1 MTHDNEALSPSE
13 IQARAGV
20 HGVLDIEVV
29 EIDPDRVVISMP
41 IGEKVYQP
49 FGILHGGVSALLAE
63 SAASMAGSINVP
75 EGKGVVGIEI
85 SASHLR
91 SAVTG
96 TLIAVATP
104 IRKGRTI
111 QVWRIELSDQD
122 GRMICD
128 AKCTLAVVDRPAS

>member
-1 MTHDNEALSPSE
+1 MSEPRPIDLDLSEGLHNQLGVETIEMTPE
-13 IQARAGV
+13 
-20 HGVLDIEVV
+20 
-29 EIDPDRVVISMP
+29 RVVLRVP
-41 IGEKVYQP
+41 VGPRVHQP
-49 FGILHGGVSALLAE
+49 FGILHGGVSALIAE
-63 SAASMAGSINVP
+63 SAASMGGILNAP
-75 EGKGVVGIEI
+75 PGKVCVGTEI